1 MDNEKLEILMG
12 KFFDGEIEPSEKRLL
27 DAHLAKDPLNR
38 RLFEEFQMLHIQAQA
53 ELACLADQGRSF
65 ESIFAAAWNK
75 RGTLHHRRFKLPGGT
90 FRFVSGMAAGL
101 LLAVLIQ
108 FAYRPAVS
116 QNGATAAN
124 RGVEPT
130 PQIPGPDRIL
140 THAANDASSPVIKD
154 VDYYYYID
162 ENGQQWLIEGYRE
175 NLRTQLV
182 SYQDL

>member
-27 DAHLAKDPLNR
+27 DAQLAKDPLNR
-38 RLFEEFQMLHIQAQA
+38 RLFEEFQTLHTQSQA
-53 ELACLADQGRSF
+53 EVAALADRGRPF
-65 ESIFAAAWNK
+65 DKVFAAAWNK
-75 RGTLHHRRFKLPGGT
+75 SRPHRRRLRLPVGTL
-90 FRFVSGMAAGL
+90 RFVSGMAAGL

-108 FAYRPAVS
+108 LTYSPAVS
-116 QNGATAAN
+116 QD
-124 RGVEPT
+124 EPLLAGSAIQT
-130 PQIPGPDRIL
+130 SIPIAGPDRIL
-140 THAANDASSPVIKD
+140 TRAAGEGTSPVIKD

-175 NLRTQLV
+175 NIRTQLV

>member
-1 MDNEKLEILMG
+1 
-12 KFFDGEIEPSEKRLL
+12 
-27 DAHLAKDPLNR
+27 
-38 RLFEEFQMLHIQAQA
+38 
-53 ELACLADQGRSF
+53 
-65 ESIFAAAWNK
+65 
-75 RGTLHHRRFKLPGGT
+75 
-90 FRFVSGMAAGL
+90 MAAGL